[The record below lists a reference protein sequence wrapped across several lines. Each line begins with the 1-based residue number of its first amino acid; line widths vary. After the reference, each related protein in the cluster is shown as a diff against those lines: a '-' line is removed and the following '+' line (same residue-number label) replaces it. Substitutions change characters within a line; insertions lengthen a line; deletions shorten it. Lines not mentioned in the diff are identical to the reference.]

1 MQKVIVSKPKSDSL
15 GSQLV
20 ALANT
25 LQRMQAA
32 DSIFDFQDISWAFPL
47 LILPIAILIHETQ
60 SRMESCR
67 PNVDAYLKTIKFP
80 HGISSVSG
88 FSRKHETYIPIGHLT
103 DDDVVGKEKLS
114 SMFDQ
119 LIYQALSSVP
129 GSRDAVYYP
138 ISELVTN
145 IFEHSQK
152 NDGWIFAQK
161 YPRKDHLD
169 ICIADHGRGL
179 AQAYRDE
186 KGLTYT
192 DKEAI
197 EQAIMG
203 HSTKS
208 EVERGYGLRTSK
220 RVVCEGMNGSFIL
233 ISGNSAL
240 IQTGTD
246 ERIVEL
252 PGPGWSGVIVSYRI
266 PKPLG
271 PVDIYK
277 YLE

>member
-1 MQKVIVSKPKSDSL
+1 MQRVLVAKPKSDSL
-15 GSQLV
+15 ASQLV
-20 ALANT
+20 ALAIT
-25 LQRMQAA
+25 LERIKDPNA
-32 DSIFDFQDISWAFPL
+32 IFDFQDISWAFPL
-47 LILPIAILIHETQ
+47 LILPIAIHLHETRSQ
-60 SRMESCR
+60 SDSCR
-67 PNVDAYLKTIKFP
+67 PSVETYLQTIKFP
-80 HGISSVSG
+80 HGVSSVNG
-88 FSRKHETYIPIGHLT
+88 LPHNHETYIPIGHLI

-114 SMFDQ
+114 SMFDM

-179 AQAYRDE
+179 AQAYREE

-192 DKEAI
+192 DRESI

-208 EVERGYGLRTSK
+208 EIERGYGLRTSK

-240 IQTGTD
+240 IQIGTE
-246 ERIVEL
+246 ERIVQL
-252 PGPGWSGVIVSYRI
+252 PGSGWKGVIVSYRI
-266 PKPLG
+266 PKPTG
-271 PVDIYK
+271 PVDIYR